1 MILSLQLLGGLQARL
16 DGEPLAPRAA
26 QRKRLALLA
35 LLAAAPNRALTRDQI
50 LVLLWPEYDTERAR
64 HQLAASTH
72 DIRHAIAPELV
83 VAAADELRLNPSL
96 VDCDVWSFE
105 AALHKG
111 DLAAAV
117 ARYTGPLL
125 DGVHLPGDRE
135 FCHWVDTERDRL
147 ARSFAAAVEEL
158 AVRDEAAGDF
168 AGAAELWRRRA
179 TCDPFDSRV
188 AVRLMQALAAAGN
201 RAGAIQHGRVHAAL
215 VRTEFE
221 TEPDPAVLQLTAQL
235 CSATPASA
243 QALSPTP
250 SSVPVYSQATPATRV
265 REPVAAPTMPM
276 PADDAPGD
284 AADEFA
290 SAAAAAEI
298 VARPS
303 RRVWLGAAAA
313 LVVVVVLGTVAGN
326 LLVRDGQR
334 SAAAM
339 LPADSPAQAAST
351 TTADPHP
358 WSAAM
363 IRSSDPQ
370 ARDLYMRARMKWDER
385 NRESLQQAVVLYRR
399 ATERD
404 PGYAAAY
411 SGLAESYAMLGYFGF
426 EPGDAMFPKAS
437 AAAHRAIDLDPRDG
451 DAYAAL
457 GQALAWQ
464 HRWSEADATYQ
475 RGLQVAPNNP
485 TVHQWYGL
493 LLAYLGRPAEA
504 AQQTA
509 VAARLDPLSVQINN
523 MLGAMLSDAG
533 DTQGALRQ
541 FERTVNA
548 EPDSAWV
555 RENPWV
561 LSNYGSIAAAAG
573 RHEQA
578 LRLIERALQVVPNH
592 PRPLLDLAR
601 AYLIVND
608 TASARAAF
616 ARADTTNPQYAMYR
630 GLFHASLGEIDSAF
644 AWLDR
649 VHDWSL
655 PALITLNSSHGFGAL
670 RADPRYTKIR
680 ARLGMP
686 PR

>member
-35 LLAAAPNRALTRDQI
+35 LLAAAPSRALTRDQI

-72 DIRHAIAPELV
+72 DIRHAIAPDLV

-105 AALHKG
+105 AALQKG
-111 DLAAAV
+111 DLAEAV

-135 FCHWVDTERDRL
+135 FGHWVDAERDRL

-158 AVRDEAAGDF
+158 AVRDEAAGEF
-168 AGAAELWRRRA
+168 AAAAERWRRRA

-221 TEPDPAVLQLTAQL
+221 TEPDAAVLQLTTRL
-235 CSATPASA
+235 CSAPPASA
-243 QALSPTP
+243 PALS
-250 SSVPVYSQATPATRV
+250 SAPVDSQAVPAATRV
-265 REPVAAPTMPM
+265 REPVEPTMPV

-284 AADEFA
+284 VAGEVTP
-290 SAAAAAEI
+290 AAAAEI

-303 RRVWLGAAAA
+303 RRVWLGAAATLVA
-313 LVVVVVLGTVAGN
+313 LVALGTVAGN

-339 LPADSPAQAAST
+339 LPADPPAQAAST

-363 IRSSDPQ
+363 VRSTDPQ
-370 ARDLYMRARMKWDER
+370 ARDLYMRARMEWDER
-385 NRESLQQAVVLYRR
+385 NSESLQRAVVLYRQ

-437 AAAHRAIDLDPRDG
+437 AAAHRAIDLDPQDG

-464 HRWSEADATYQ
+464 HRWSEADATYR
-475 RGLQVAPNNP
+475 RGLEVAPNNP

-493 LLAYLGRPAEA
+493 LFAYLGRPVEA

-561 LSNYGSIAAAAG
+561 LSNYGSVAAAAG

-578 LRLIERALQVVPNH
+578 VRLIERALQVVPSH

-601 AYLIVND
+601 AYLSVND

-655 PALITLNSSHGFGAL
+655 PALVTLNSSPGFGAL
-670 RADPRYTKIR
+670 RADPRYTRIR